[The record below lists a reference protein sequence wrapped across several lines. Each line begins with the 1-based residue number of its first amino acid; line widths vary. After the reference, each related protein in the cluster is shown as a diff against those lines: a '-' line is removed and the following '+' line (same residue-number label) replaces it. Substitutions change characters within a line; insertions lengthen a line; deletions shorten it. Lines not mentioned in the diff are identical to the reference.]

1 MHLFRIV
8 FILLL
13 IGLSNFA
20 RAEWTFVGNTVDE
33 FQYFYLDK
41 GTIKKVGNFHY
52 YWRLVDKLEP
62 DELGNF
68 SIKYYIKADCRT
80 ENISVLSLNF
90 YRQQMAEGD
99 AFIQNIIEPEWQYA
113 PSGSIQG
120 FELDIV
126 CEI

>member
-1 MHLFRIV
+1 MHLLRIT

-20 RAEWTFVGNTVDE
+20 RAEWTFIGNTVDE

-41 GTIKKVGNFHY
+41 RTIKKVGNFHY
-52 YWRLVDKLEP
+52 YWRLIDKLEP
-62 DELGNF
+62 DEAGNF
-68 SIKYYIKADCRT
+68 SIGYYIKADCIT
-80 ENISVLSLNF
+80 KNISVLSLNF

-99 AFIQNIIEPEWQYA
+99 ALIHNINEPAWQET
-113 PSGSIQG
+113 PDGSLQD

-126 CEI
+126 CEK